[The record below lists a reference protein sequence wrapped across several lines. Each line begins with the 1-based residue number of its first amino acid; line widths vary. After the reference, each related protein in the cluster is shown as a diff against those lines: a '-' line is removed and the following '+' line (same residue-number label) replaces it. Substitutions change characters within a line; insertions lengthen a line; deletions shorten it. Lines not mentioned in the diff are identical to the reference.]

1 MQDTPPAADPMKG
14 TTPENSHWI
23 VQLNYRNRTGSFA
36 LLFAAIGVHFA
47 GLEHGWLAWTLLA
60 LQFLLYPHLMYL
72 RARRSD
78 APLATELN
86 SLLCDSVLFGVWI
99 GWLGFPL
106 WLSYTMLMG
115 VTINLM
121 VFRGPRGLLQSLF
134 ALACGIAF
142 SAWLQP
148 LHLTLYSNWISNLL
162 CITGLSLYL
171 MMVGNVAFT
180 RNQRIREARDQLHES
195 QETLQQVN
203 RALQQQLQ
211 ENTEL
216 QNQLR
221 ELADR
226 DPLTGTY
233 NRRYFDVTIA
243 RELSYCRRH
252 GTSLAL
258 ILIDIDH
265 FKSVNDTYGH
275 QAGDQLLISLADL
288 LKRNSR
294 GSDIICRF
302 GGEEFLIALPDT
314 DCATAAARAEEYA
327 RGFSDAGARWQ
338 GQQISATLSAGVAS
352 FPEQAEDADKLLR
365 CADIALY
372 QAKKSGR
379 NRVVAYSG
387 EIRSQIPATD

>member
-1 MQDTPPAADPMKG
+1 MNARDTPAQVAALRHLRLLLRLPRVAVRG
-14 TTPENSHWI
+14 SAPELCLDTWSLSMDQEYELDRRDRLQASHS
-23 VQLNYRNRTGSFA
+23 R
-36 LLFAAIGVHFA
+36 
-47 GLEHGWLAWTLLA
+47 
-60 LQFLLYPHLMYL
+60 
-72 RARRSD
+72 
-78 APLATELN
+78 
-86 SLLCDSVLFGVWI
+86 
-99 GWLGFPL
+99 
-106 WLSYTMLMG
+106 
-115 VTINLM
+115 
-121 VFRGPRGLLQSLF
+121 
-134 ALACGIAF
+134 
-142 SAWLQP
+142 
-148 LHLTLYSNWISNLL
+148 LHLRNLVS
-162 CITGLSLYL
+162 G
-171 MMVGNVAFT
+171 A
-180 RNQRIREARDQLHES
+180 
-195 QETLQQVN
+195 
-203 RALQQQLQ
+203 
-211 ENTEL
+211 
-216 QNQLR
+216 QLR

-275 QAGDQLLISLADL
+275 RAGDQLLISLADL

-387 EIRSQIPATD
+387 EMRLQIPATD

>member
-1 MQDTPPAADPMKG
+1 MTG

-23 VQLNYRNRTGSFA
+23 VQLNYRNRTASFA
-36 LLFAAIGVHFA
+36 LLFAAIGVHLM
-47 GLEHGWLAWTLLA
+47 GLEHGWLIWTLLA
-60 LQFLLYPHLMYL
+60 LQFVLYPHLMYL
-72 RARRSD
+72 RARRSSS
-78 APLATELN
+78 PLATELN
-86 SLLCDSVLFGVWI
+86 NLICDSVLFGIWI

-106 WLSYTMLMG
+106 WISYTMLMG

-121 VFRGPRGLLQSLF
+121 VFRGPKGLFQASL
-134 ALACGIAF
+134 ALTAGVVI
-142 SAWLQP
+142 SALLQP
-148 LHLTLYSNWISNLL
+148 LHLATYSNWISNLL
-162 CITGLSLYL
+162 CIIGLSLYL

-195 QETLQQVN
+195 QAALKQAN

-211 ENTEL
+211 ENTAL
-216 QNQLR
+216 QKQLR

-258 ILIDIDH
+258 ILLDIDH
-265 FKSVNDTYGH
+265 FKSVNDSYGH

-314 DCATAAARAEEYA
+314 DWATAVARAEEYGK
-327 RGFSDAGARWQ
+327 GFADTGIQWQ
-338 GQQISATLSAGVAS
+338 GQTITATISAGVAS
-352 FPEQAEDADKLLR
+352 FPEQADGADELLR

-372 QAKKSGR
+372 QAKKNGR
-379 NRVVAYSG
+379 NQVVAYSRD
-387 EIRSQIPATD
+387 INSLLPIPATD